1 MKLQI
6 LVPQWHETDDIIRP
20 LLDSIKL
27 QQGINFDDI
36 GVIITNDGSD
46 VFLSD
51 EFLNSYPFK
60 VEYLKAEHHGVSA
73 TRNACLDAATA
84 DFVMFCDADDMFFH
98 MCGLYIVFRE
108 IDENGG
114 FDVLVSKF
122 LEETKNPET
131 KALVY
136 VSHDRDQT
144 FVHGKVFRRE
154 YLVKNGIRFKDELT
168 IHEDS
173 YFNSLA
179 QTLADTPKYCQVAF
193 YLWKWR
199 DESVCRHDPKYILKT
214 YNNMLDSSTAL
225 VKEYIRREELLQ
237 AQSIATGMIYNAYYC
252 MNKDEW
258 INQENVEYR
267 KATEARF
274 KAYYLEF
281 KEYFEMIPDKLKK
294 QIIVAVKNQMFREGL
309 FMETITF
316 DDWIKH
322 VMEAY

>member
-20 LLDSIKL
+20 LLTSIAL
-27 QQGINFDDI
+27 QQGVNFDDI

-46 VFLSD
+46 VFLTD
-51 EFLNSYPFK
+51 EFLKSFPFD
-60 VEYLKAEHHGVSA
+60 VQYIKAEHHGVSA

-84 DFVMFCDADDMFFH
+84 DYVMFCDADDMFFH
-98 MCGLYIVFRE
+98 MCGLFIVFRE
-108 IDENGG
+108 INKGDG
-114 FDVLVSKF
+114 FDVLVSEF

-131 KALVY
+131 NELFY
-136 VSHDRDQT
+136 VKHEHDST

-154 YLVKNGIRFKDELT
+154 YLMTNEIRFKDELT

-179 QTLADTPKYCQVAF
+179 QTLAETPKYCTVPF

-199 DESVCRHDPKYILKT
+199 DDSICRHDPKYILKT
-214 YNNMLDSSTAL
+214 YNNMIDSSTAL
-225 VKEYIRREELLQ
+225 AKEYIRREEILQ
-237 AQSIATGMIYNAYYC
+237 AQSVATSLIYNAYYC

-258 INQENVEYR
+258 INQENVEY
-267 KATEARF
+267 KTATEKRF
-274 KAYYLEF
+274 KAFFIEF
-281 KEYFEMIPDKLKK
+281 KELFEQIPEKLKK
-294 QIIVAVKNQMFREGL
+294 QIIIAVKNQMFREGL

-316 DDWIKH
+316 DAWIKH
-322 VMEAY
+322 VMEEY